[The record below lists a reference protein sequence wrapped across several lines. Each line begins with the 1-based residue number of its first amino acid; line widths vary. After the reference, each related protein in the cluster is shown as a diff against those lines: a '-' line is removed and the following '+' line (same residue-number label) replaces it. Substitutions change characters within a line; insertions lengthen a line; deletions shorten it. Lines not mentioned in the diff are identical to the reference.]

1 MEISATILVSK
12 TIAAGLPKNPAHVEE
27 CIREAE
33 SAMNVKALER
43 RRIVSGRPRL
53 VEIRDSAIA
62 KDQLELRFQAPTRSL

>member
-1 MEISATILVSK
+1 MEISATILVHREV
-12 TIAAGLPKNPAHVEE
+12 AAGLPKHPEHVEE

-43 RRIVSGRPRL
+43 HRIVSGRPRL